1 MRADRGR
8 PPLVQFV
15 LDCSVAM
22 AWFFEDQATP
32 YTDGMLETLAA
43 DQALVPSIWPL
54 EVANVLLSA
63 ERNGRMK
70 QADSAR
76 FLALLQSLPIAIERD
91 SPQHVWNE
99 VIHLGREYNLSSY
112 DASYLELAMRSGSAL
127 ATLDRKLKK
136 AAEKAGVELMAV
148 E

>member
-1 MRADRGR
+1 MATSTEGMGERRGG
-8 PPLVQFV
+8 
-15 LDCSVAM
+15 
-22 AWFFEDQATP
+22 DQARVTW
-32 YTDGMLETLAA
+32 M
-43 DQALVPSIWPL
+43 WPL
-54 EVANVLLSA
+54 EVVNVMLSA

-70 QADSAR
+70 QADRAR

>member
-1 MRADRGR
+1 ME
-8 PPLVQFV
+8 FV

-22 AWFFEDQATP
+22 GWCFEDQATP
-32 YTDGMLETLAA
+32 YTDGVLETLAG
-43 DQALVPSIWPL
+43 DQALVPSIWTL

-63 ERNGRMK
+63 ERNDRMK

-76 FLALLQSLPIAIERD
+76 FLALLQSLPIAVERD

-99 VIHLGREYNLSSY
+99 VIHLGREYKLWSY

-127 ATLDRKLKK
+127 ETLDRKLKK

-148 E
+148 SRTPKRGSE

>member
-1 MRADRGR
+1 M
-8 PPLVQFV
+8 QFV

-22 AWFFEDQATP
+22 AWCFEDQATP

-99 VIHLGREYNLSSY
+99 VIHLRREYNLSSY